1 MTEQAPHVFVATPM
15 YGGLA
20 HAKFIESCMMF
31 MNAARDNGISV
42 TFAFMG
48 NESLI
53 TRARNALANGFLK
66 SPCTH
71 LFFVDADIGFR
82 PMDAIRMV
90 QADCD
95 IIAGVYPKKDINWPQ
110 VARAVR
116 DGVPDA
122 DLYHH
127 TGDFVINVDNAPPGG
142 FTVPTDKPFP
152 VRNAGTGLMLIK
164 RRVFEILKDHVP
176 SYTNNMTTQNK
187 SLKVEADKIH
197 EYFAT
202 SIDPEH
208 NVLLSEDYHF
218 CQVWKKAGGEVHI
231 APWCDLTHNGTY
243 EFSGHFARKPV

>member
-1 MTEQAPHVFVATPM
+1 MNQQAHIFVATPM

-20 HAKFIESCMMF
+20 HAKFIESCMML
-31 MNAARDNGISV
+31 MNACRDNGIHI

-53 TRARNALANGFLK
+53 TRARNALAHGFLK
-66 SPCTH
+66 TPCTH
-71 LFFVDADIGFR
+71 LFFIDADIGFR
-82 PMDAIRMV
+82 AMDAIRMI

-110 VARAVR
+110 VAQAVR
-116 DGVPDA
+116 DGVPDNE
-122 DLYHH
+122 LFRH
-127 TGDFVINVDNAPPGG
+127 TGDFVINVDSAPEGG
-142 FTVPTDKPFP
+142 FNVPTEKPFP

-176 SYTNNMTTQNK
+176 SYKNNMTTQNQ
-187 SLKVEADKIH
+187 SLKVDDNLIH

-202 SIDPEH
+202 SIDPEFQ
-208 NVLLSEDYHF
+208 VLLSEDYHF
-218 CQVWKKAGGEVHI
+218 CQIWKKAGGEVHI

-243 EFSGHFARKPV
+243 EFSGHFMRKPA

>member
-1 MTEQAPHVFVATPM
+1 MTGQPHIFIATPM

-20 HAKFIESCMMF
+20 NSRYIESIITF
-31 MNAARDNGISV
+31 SNVAREQGIST

-53 TRARNALANGFLK
+53 TRARNALVHGFIS

-71 LFFVDADIGFR
+71 LFFIDADIGFR
-82 PMDAIRMV
+82 AHDAIKMI

-95 IIAGVYPKKDINWPQ
+95 IIAGAYPKKDINWPM
-110 VARAVR
+110 VGNAARS
-116 DGVPDA
+116 GVPDNE
-122 DLYHH
+122 LFKH
-127 TGDFVINVDNAPPGG
+127 TGDFVINVDNAPEGG

-164 RRVFEILKDHVP
+164 RRVFEILRDHVP
-176 SYTNNMTTQNK
+176 SYKNNMTTQNK
-187 SLKVEADKIH
+187 GLLHEEKIY

-218 CQVWKKAGGEVHI
+218 CQEWKKTGGEVHI

-243 EFSGHFARKPV
+243 EFSGSFVRKPL